1 MLFSDL
7 VAKHEKL
14 VIESLEWNS
23 SLPFVVSEPYLLLD
37 ESPSLFCAKFKQ
49 EDLFKLVSLKGPLF
63 SLQKWY
69 FCPQKFTPDG
79 DFKTSKEGWPKL
91 QAAIYQLAHQH
102 GYSFCTNGFSNKVH
116 NALALL
122 CTRHRMVR
130 RSAALEPS
138 DYRTTFIRSDKR
150 VGSRGVIG
158 KSMPRRSDSYK
169 SPTLENCCKAR
180 LYLGVDQSGFFLS
193 GKSGCGKHTG
203 HPRPSVLLHVPIN
216 SIPDDGLRLVRTLR
230 TAGLSLG
237 ATASAYHGQFGTII
251 SPAQVR
257 YMTQS
262 ISYCAHPRG
271 TNHNSNLQLKTTSA
285 DRLLHDLCVNRH
297 DHIVL
302 SHQTIGDAMAVRRN
316 NGTTLDEDLSFTKF
330 WPDLERSSMR
340 AFIGAQRQARK
351 IPNAQDLFVAVM
363 WVTKGEKEIFLK
375 FPNIVKIDTTF
386 GTNDRSMPLLSIT
399 GLSSTGQAFTIVRAY
414 IPNEQAW
421 VFRWILSHALPQ
433 LLGVES
439 LKRVVV
445 IMSDGDSTEISQI
458 NHLIDELCPHVHRLR
473 CGWHLVDRGWD
484 RLIYHIPKDPF
495 QSKFRMFETTRRILF
510 TWSYSWMT
518 SICESKEEYDLSRQL
533 FHRFLESPEL
543 MSRVGPFYLE
553 KIRQWHSTI
562 MSCEP
567 NWVFHRRKSLFARE
581 EFTNSSHESTYKEAK
596 YGFGAVSA
604 HMDVH
609 QSARSLSLQA
619 EMFYKK
625 LKSKAEKDNTRY
637 TGGWS
642 SNPFLSSRI
651 TKRGA
656 GLTEAEWN
664 RRNDYQSMFDPV
676 NTEFRLIVTHVTT
689 HGESQPE
696 ENQRSGN
703 RTFLTNFAPKFQR
716 VRTVRIVTHG
726 GQEILKCSCCYAERV
741 GIPCRHQFH
750 VLATFYDG
758 YAPKL
763 EDVHPYWWTTY
774 LLHCF
779 KRDDKGLRS
788 PLAKN
793 LEEIARAVAGTPF
806 FGPAAPSNGP
816 KLESNAPDNQQVW
829 LQKPVRDRVTNWTR
843 KELERILPSHGKT
856 QVREEG
862 GCQVEISR
870 PIPGLSQH
878 SVTFTQDKESSS
890 DSEGG
895 GEDIG
900 EEEWSTRFDD
910 DHRRLKKRSSRS
922 SRSKTTYSVLSPIF
936 KQLLA
941 AVDKDSTNLKDC
953 EAQLLKL
960 VASVEE
966 KVGNDGVEEE
976 GVLGMPTSKRKSR

>member
-1 MLFSDL
+1 
-7 VAKHEKL
+7 
-14 VIESLEWNS
+14 
-23 SLPFVVSEPYLLLD
+23 
-37 ESPSLFCAKFKQ
+37 
-49 EDLFKLVSLKGPLF
+49 
-63 SLQKWY
+63 
-69 FCPQKFTPDG
+69 
-79 DFKTSKEGWPKL
+79 
-91 QAAIYQLAHQH
+91 
-102 GYSFCTNGFSNKVH
+102 
-116 NALALL
+116 
-122 CTRHRMVR
+122 
-130 RSAALEPS
+130 
-138 DYRTTFIRSDKR
+138 
-150 VGSRGVIG
+150 
-158 KSMPRRSDSYK
+158 
-169 SPTLENCCKAR
+169 
-180 LYLGVDQSGFFLS
+180 
-193 GKSGCGKHTG
+193 
-203 HPRPSVLLHVPIN
+203 
-216 SIPDDGLRLVRTLR
+216 
-230 TAGLSLG
+230 
-237 ATASAYHGQFGTII
+237 
-251 SPAQVR
+251 
-257 YMTQS
+257 
-262 ISYCAHPRG
+262 
-271 TNHNSNLQLKTTSA
+271 
-285 DRLLHDLCVNRH
+285 
-297 DHIVL
+297 
-302 SHQTIGDAMAVRRN
+302 
-316 NGTTLDEDLSFTKF
+316 
-330 WPDLERSSMR
+330 
-340 AFIGAQRQARK
+340 
-351 IPNAQDLFVAVM
+351 
-363 WVTKGEKEIFLK
+363 
-375 FPNIVKIDTTF
+375 
-386 GTNDRSMPLLSIT
+386 
-399 GLSSTGQAFTIVRAY
+399 
-414 IPNEQAW
+414 
-421 VFRWILSHALPQ
+421 
-433 LLGVES
+433 
-439 LKRVVV
+439 
-445 IMSDGDSTEISQI
+445 
-458 NHLIDELCPHVHRLR
+458 
-473 CGWHLVDRGWD
+473 
-484 RLIYHIPKDPF
+484 
-495 QSKFRMFETTRRILF
+495 
-510 TWSYSWMT
+510 MT

-609 QSARSLSLQA
+609 QSARSLSLKA

-703 RTFLTNFAPKFQR
+703 RPFLTNFAPKFHR

-793 LEEIARAVAGTPF
+793 LEERARAVAGTPF

-878 SVTFTQDKESSS
+878 SVTFTQDKESSL

-895 GEDIG
+895 G
-900 EEEWSTRFDD
+900 R
-910 DHRRLKKRSSRS
+910 HR
-922 SRSKTTYSVLSPIF
+922 
-936 KQLLA
+936 
-941 AVDKDSTNLKDC
+941 
-953 EAQLLKL
+953 
-960 VASVEE
+960 
-966 KVGNDGVEEE
+966 GGGV
-976 GVLGMPTSKRKSR
+976 VYKI